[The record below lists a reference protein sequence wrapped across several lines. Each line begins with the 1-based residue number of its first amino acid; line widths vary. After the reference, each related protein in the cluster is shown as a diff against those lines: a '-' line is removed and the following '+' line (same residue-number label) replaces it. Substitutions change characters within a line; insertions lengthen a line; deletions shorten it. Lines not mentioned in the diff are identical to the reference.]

1 MKNKD
6 FKLIVYFFHR
16 SGMEALEKLRFDD
29 VTHINY
35 AFAIPKVDGHVRPL
49 ESPEVARALIAKAH
63 DHGVK
68 VCLSLGGWSWQEEVL
83 EPTFRAATDSPEKRQ
98 QLANEIVAM
107 AEAFDFDGVDIDWEY
122 PRTTD
127 GSKQQYEDLL
137 LRLCHLLG
145 GKLLTAAILAGLDSR
160 NEPIRSAAEAIDFP
174 AVELLDQINLMT
186 YDCDGPIHSSYAFA
200 ENCLNYWLRE
210 RHFPPEKLTLGLPF
224 YGRPFPGA
232 FRELLAL
239 DPDALEKDAVETDHG
254 TVRYNGRETLTKKV
268 ALAKERHLAGIMFW
282 EISLDT
288 DNREKSLLQVL
299 GKALRA

>member
-1 MKNKD
+1 MD
-6 FKLIVYFFHR
+6 HP
-16 SGMEALEKLRFDD
+16 MECVAYLFAPEGLEKLDFDI
-29 VTHINY
+29 VTMVNY
-35 AFAIPKVDGHVRPL
+35 AFAIPTAQGHVLPL
-49 ESPEVARALIAKAH
+49 ENPGLARAVVEKAH
-63 DHGVK
+63 GAGARAV
-68 VCLSLGGWSWQEEVL
+68 LSLGGWSWQDEVL

-98 QLANEIVAM
+98 QLAAEITAL

-127 GSKQQYEDLL
+127 GSKQQYEDFL
-137 LRLCHLLG
+137 LRLRKLLG

-186 YDCDGPIHSSYAFA
+186 YDCDGPVHSSYAFA
-200 ENCLNYWLRE
+200 ENCLNYWLSE

-288 DNREKSLLQVL
+288 DNHEKSLLQVL
-299 GKALRA
+299 GKALQA